1 MRDYRDA
8 KVMAQSIRAGLADTG
23 LKITISGSLELI
35 AKAFGAPDWN
45 TLSATIKAAEPDPEE
60 VATPAGMGPVK
71 FSGGLVA
78 ALHRA
83 TESAAARRHEY
94 TTLEHLLLALTDD
107 ADAAAVMEACRAD
120 PRRLQT
126 MLTEFIDVELDR
138 GDFGEHPPTE
148 SFHRMIRRAVIHA
161 QESGRRVLT
170 GANVLVGIFTERE
183 SQAAQLLHQLGATY
197 RDAVNFVVYG
207 ISKGDGP
214 AEPFRT
220 SRATS

>member
-8 KVMAQSIRAGLADTG
+8 KAMAQSIRSDLAARG
-23 LKITISGSLELI
+23 FKITIGGSLDLI
-35 AKAFGAPDWN
+35 AKAFGAADWN

-60 VATPAGMGPVK
+60 AATPAGMGPVK

-107 ADAAAVMEACRAD
+107 ADAAAVMEACRVD
-120 PRRLQT
+120 PLLLKT
-126 MLTEFIDVELDR
+126 MLTEYLDEELDR

-161 QESGRRVLT
+161 QESGRRVIT
-170 GANVLVGIFTERE
+170 GANVLVGIWTERE
-183 SQAAQLLHQLGATY
+183 SHAAQLLHQLGVSY

-207 ISKGDGP
+207 IGKDGM
-214 AEPFRT
+214 
-220 SRATS
+220 RAA